1 MKMEERTSR
10 IRYSFLI
17 CSLLSIVLCL
27 LLSLAFINAESM
39 SMLLLFNVLFASLM
53 FPLKG
58 SLAKKICL
66 LLIGNVTGL
75 VWNYLFSLF
84 AFLGVSLFGEF
95 FNAIYLL
102 LNPFA
107 NLIWIVSFW
116 SLSLTTLVD
125 FENKDWRLKL
135 DR

>member
-1 MKMEERTSR
+1 MKERTTR

-39 SMLLLFNVLFASLM
+39 LMLIFFNLLFASLM

-58 SLAKKICL
+58 SFAKKTCL

-75 VWNYLFSLF
+75 FWNYLFSLF
-84 AFLGVSLFGEF
+84 AFLGVNLFGEF

-125 FENKDWRLKL
+125 FENKDWGLEL